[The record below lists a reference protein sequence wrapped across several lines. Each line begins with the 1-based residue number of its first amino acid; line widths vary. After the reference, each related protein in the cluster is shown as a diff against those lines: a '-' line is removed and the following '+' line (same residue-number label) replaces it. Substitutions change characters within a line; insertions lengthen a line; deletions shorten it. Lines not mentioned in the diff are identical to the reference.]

1 MSSTSYQPANSR
13 WRPTLPERQLPS
25 TATRGIGLAG
35 LIIFAIAVAIWIL
48 ALTVLVSVHWMP
60 RGLQRS
66 ALEAGMAL
74 SLGAVAVDA
83 IVAWRL
89 TQRLH
94 RAALSE
100 SDHADG

>member
-1 MSSTSYQPANSR
+1 VSSTSYQPANSR
-13 WRPTLPERQLPS
+13 WRPTLPKRQPPS
-25 TATRGIGLAG
+25 AATRGLGLAG
-35 LIIFAIAVAIWIL
+35 LVIFAVGVAIWVL
-48 ALTVLVSVHWMP
+48 ALTVLASVHWMP
-60 RGLQRS
+60 RGLQRL

-94 RAALSE
+94 WAALTE
-100 SDHADG
+100 AHGVDD